1 MTRVGDGP
9 RRRRMIRGTIVRIG
23 ELAVRHGQPS
33 QLATLDCT
41 SSRRSTV
48 MRALLRDTAVT
59 TEYQRDSSSKRPRSS
74 VVLAAPSR
82 AAPMSHERFDV
93 QDCAPCGR
101 RLRRSWTPNLSCA
114 RGFYQGKLTLAL
126 ARAKPPSTNE
136 VLQKVIPYQLGA
148 CPC

>member
-1 MTRVGDGP
+1 MVMRSGDGP
-9 RRRRMIRGTIVRIG
+9 RRRRMIRGTIARIG
-23 ELAVRHGQPS
+23 ELAMRYGLAS

-48 MRALLRDTAVT
+48 MCALPRATAVT

-82 AAPMSHERFDV
+82 AAPVPHERNGV

-101 RLRRSWTPNLSCA
+101 RLRRSWTPPLSCE
-114 RGFYQGKLTLAL
+114 RSSYQGKLALAL
-126 ARAKPPSTNE
+126 ERAKPQSTNG
-136 VLQKVIPYQLGA
+136 V
-148 CPC
+148 